1 MTTHSTHDV
10 TVLLQAWSQG
20 DEEALQKLIPLVYRD
35 LRQAARHYM
44 AGERSGHIL
53 QTTALV
59 NEAYLRLVDVQK
71 VSWKNRAHFLA
82 MCAQLMRRILTDFA
96 RSRGYQKRSGKLN
109 RVTFTEALWV
119 APQSGTDLAALDAAM
134 KKLAAVDE
142 RKSRVVEMRFFGGLT
157 VEESAEV
164 LKVSQD
170 TVMRDWKFAKVWLLR
185 ELNGEQH
192 GGALT
197 LAPSRG
203 VV

>member
-10 TVLLQAWSQG
+10 TVLLQAWSRG
-20 DEEALQKLIPLVYRD
+20 DEEALQKLMPLVYRD
-35 LRQAARHYM
+35 LRQAARRYM
-44 AGERSGHIL
+44 AGEKPGHIL

-119 APQSGTDLAALDAAM
+119 APQADTDLAALDAAM

-157 VEESAEV
+157 VQESAEV
-164 LKVSQD
+164 LKISQD

-185 ELNGEQH
+185 ELNGEEH
-192 GGALT
+192 RGA
-197 LAPSRG
+197 
-203 VV
+203 

>member
-1 MTTHSTHDV
+1 MTAHSTHDV
-10 TVLLQAWSQG
+10 TLLLQAWSRG

-35 LRQAARHYM
+35 LRQAARRYM

-59 NEAYLRLVDVQK
+59 NEAFLRLVDVQK

-119 APQSGTDLAALDAAM
+119 APQSDTDLAALDAAM

-157 VEESAEV
+157 VQESAEV

-192 GGALT
+192 GGA
-197 LAPSRG
+197 
-203 VV
+203 